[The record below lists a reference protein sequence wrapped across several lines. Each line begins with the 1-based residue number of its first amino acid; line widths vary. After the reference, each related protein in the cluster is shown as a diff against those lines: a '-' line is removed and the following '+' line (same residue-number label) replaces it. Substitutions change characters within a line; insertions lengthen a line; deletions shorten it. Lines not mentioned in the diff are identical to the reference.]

1 MSVPIT
7 QPAQNRRM
15 GRYQF
20 SPYDKVSRG
29 ANAKFKAGLFYVNNP
44 ISLDQLKLIQY
55 VFDKG
60 GNGRYLWFIGL
71 CIFYSLVH
79 IY

>member
-44 ISLDQLKLIQY
+44 LSLDQMKFIQY
-55 VFDKG
+55 AFDKDTEG
-60 GNGRYLWFIGL
+60 TCGL
-71 CIFYSLVH
+71 
-79 IY
+79 